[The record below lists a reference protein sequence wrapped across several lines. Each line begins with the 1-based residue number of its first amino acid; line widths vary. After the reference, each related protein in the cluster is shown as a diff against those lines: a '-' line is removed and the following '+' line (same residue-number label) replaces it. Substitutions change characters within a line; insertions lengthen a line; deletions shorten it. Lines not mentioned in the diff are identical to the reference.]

1 MVTKILKTAS
11 IVLVLLT
18 LLGCPLEKFCKSP
31 QFEIPDLI
39 SVVPVDTVYHV
50 GDQIVYTAI
59 IPSRIDSLNIDIYEN
74 TGVTSTW
81 LMGSE
86 IHKFDGNDINVIKG
100 FTRRL
105 DYDNSL
111 QAYLT
116 YNPTDKVYEFQARI
130 TFTQPGEYSIFPN
143 GMNIVFTSGDSD
155 CPDYEIETNIRGF
168 HIHSGEMWEFRVVP

>member
-1 MVTKILKTAS
+1 MVTKILKTTG
-11 IVLVLLT
+11 IIILLLT
-18 LLGCPLEKFCKSP
+18 LWACPMEPMCPNELDTY
-31 QFEIPDLI
+31 IPDLI
-39 SVVPVDTVYHV
+39 SIEPLDTVYQV

-74 TGVTSTW
+74 TGVTSIW
-81 LMGSE
+81 LLSSE
-86 IHKFDGNDINVIKG
+86 IHKFDGNDIDVIKG

-130 TFTQPGEYSIFPN
+130 IFTQPGDYSVFPD
-143 GMNIVFTSGDSD
+143 GMEVFFNSENSSSL
-155 CPDYEIETNIRGF
+155 DYEIKTNIQGF
-168 HIHSGEMWEFRVVP
+168 EIGEMWEFRVVP